1 MIDYFESIIV
11 KYSNKGLIIDT
22 NLFLLLVIGTA
33 NQNRIESFKRTSR
46 YLIEDYKILSSIV
59 SNFNILITTPNILT
73 EVSNLLNH
81 LDQREK
87 LLYYQY
93 FDTFIRKMNENFIKS
108 NKVSSNNLFSKFG
121 LTDLSIFEVSKGSY
135 LVLTDDL
142 ELYHYLSNKKIDV
155 INFNH
160 LRIY

>member
-33 NQNRIESFKRTSR
+33 NQSRIESFKRTSR
-46 YLIEDYKILSSIV
+46 YLIEDYKILSGIV

-142 ELYHYLSNKKIDV
+142 ELYHYLSNKKVDV